1 MMGIMLNAN
10 LSFIVSMMI
19 TLKGRRVNY
28 RSLEEI
34 LAKENSLKINLQLI
48 NSKGWPLWTKKDL
61 GIWEYSV

>member
-1 MMGIMLNAN
+1 VEGEIMMGIMLNAN

-48 NSKGWPLWTKKDL
+48 NSKGWPL
-61 GIWEYSV
+61 